1 MDHHLMPG
9 QPEVDHVQ
17 VCGEDFIDRGDHTT
31 EGLPEPILTRKQKRN
46 RRNNRQKTVK
56 RQGQLADTIP
66 TTEYSIHHIR
76 AKPTPIRLVQS
87 NEAILRKKKLGG
99 VVRFTKFSD
108 MDSRLQSQLERLS
121 KHLISESE
129 YLNENGNNHSSVG
142 GTMYNSGW
150 RKASTHNEIIGISAA
165 VPKIAGNEAS
175 YTMLQGKRIEMERFL
190 ATRFANISKVL
201 YENLQCQHKKFCLPS
216 FSSDA
221 FDNIHD
227 FSFASHLSFTLNDF
241 HNNPHCDNDSSTY
254 TFGLWLPIDKRD
266 GQLVTESLQVEGG
279 NFIFP
284 EDRFGL
290 DFSGFDGVVEMIWKA
305 DQYSHHTEKST
316 SSSHHTR
323 LGLSCEIPSTTLQ
336 TIVRLQ
342 NGYYSGEEVFYRDIA
357 HILEDC
363 EAWKEKQE
371 KKKEEKKLEQMKIQ
385 AKKEEQKKKRETS
398 QRPSKKK
405 KIY

>member
-17 VCGEDFIDRGDHTT
+17 VCGEDFIDRGPACRHDTDYRIFHSSH
-31 EGLPEPILTRKQKRN
+31 P
-46 RRNNRQKTVK
+46 RQ
-56 RQGQLADTIP
+56 AN
-66 TTEYSIHHIR
+66 
-76 AKPTPIRLVQS
+76 PIRLVQS

-201 YENLQCQHKKFCLPS
+201 YENLRCQHKKFCLPS

-254 TFGLWLPIDKRD
+254 TFGLWLPIDKCD

-323 LGLSCEIPSTTLQ
+323 LGLSCEIPSTNSRQ
-336 TIVRLQ
+336 SSDYKMVTIQVRR
-342 NGYYSGEEVFYRDIA
+342 YSIA
-357 HILEDC
+357 
-363 EAWKEKQE
+363 
-371 KKKEEKKLEQMKIQ
+371 
-385 AKKEEQKKKRETS
+385 T
-398 QRPSKKK
+398 
-405 KIY
+405 

>member
-17 VCGEDFIDRGDHTT
+17 VCGEDFIDQGDHTT

-150 RKASTHNEIIGISAA
+150 RKASTHNEIIAISAA

-201 YENLQCQHKKFCLPS
+201 YENL
-216 FSSDA
+216 
-221 FDNIHD
+221 
-227 FSFASHLSFTLNDF
+227 
-241 HNNPHCDNDSSTY
+241 
-254 TFGLWLPIDKRD
+254 
-266 GQLVTESLQVEGG
+266 
-279 NFIFP
+279 
-284 EDRFGL
+284 
-290 DFSGFDGVVEMIWKA
+290 
-305 DQYSHHTEKST
+305 
-316 SSSHHTR
+316 
-323 LGLSCEIPSTTLQ
+323 
-336 TIVRLQ
+336 
-342 NGYYSGEEVFYRDIA
+342 
-357 HILEDC
+357 
-363 EAWKEKQE
+363 
-371 KKKEEKKLEQMKIQ
+371 
-385 AKKEEQKKKRETS
+385 
-398 QRPSKKK
+398 
-405 KIY
+405 